1 MKDGQRTP
9 IPVVL
14 GMKTKSI
21 SYLCLFALVG
31 WSPAARATYSIVA
44 TDQKTRQ
51 VGGAGTSCVGSMDVF
66 LIYGGAPGRGAV
78 HAQAAVNTAG
88 RDQAVSLLG
97 AGSSPAD
104 IIAAL
109 TDPGFDRLAA
119 IRQYGVVD
127 LQGRAKGYSGS
138 ENVTFSADRQGQT
151 ETYTYSIQGN
161 ILTSGKVLDQAEG
174 ALLDKA
180 GCDLAD
186 RLMRALAAGAKNG
199 EGDSR
204 CTVSGL
210 PADSAFIHIDLED
223 GQRLIHL
230 SVTDTSPESPL
241 VRLAKL
247 YDEWRVKFPC
257 PPSTPGGSPQPGQA
271 NPNPVP
277 PGPDTPPASPASP
290 PADPASPAADP
301 PTSNPTPSSATPAQ
315 PTTLVGDGCASASG
329 SENGWL
335 GLGLLCLGL
344 LRRRRPSAR

>member
-1 MKDGQRTP
+1 MKYTT
-9 IPVVL
+9 IL
-14 GMKTKSI
+14 
-21 SYLCLFALVG
+21 ALLSGVALH
-31 WSPAARATYSIVA
+31 SSARATYSIVA

-88 RDQAVSLLG
+88 RDKAVGLLG

-241 VRLAKL
+241 VRLRKL
-247 YDEWRVKFPC
+247 HDEWRVKFPC
-257 PPSTPGGSPQPGQA
+257 PSSTPG
-271 NPNPVP
+271 VP
-277 PGPDTPPASPASP
+277 PPPSDVNPGPVPPASPASP
-290 PADPASPAADP
+290 PTDPTSPAADQ
-301 PTSNPTPSSATPAQ
+301 PTPNPTPSSATPAQ

-329 SENGWL
+329 AGKGSL
-335 GLGLLCLGL
+335 GLGLICVGL
-344 LRRRRPSAR
+344 LRRRRPPARTS